1 MATKAEAQARVQSRK
16 EKILDVRNLNVVFGD
31 FIVLE
36 DISFFVERGE
46 ALAIIGPNG
55 SGKTT
60 LFRALLSAIPYT
72 GTVRW
77 APQTKIGYV
86 PQKLDIDRQL
96 PLTARD
102 FLHSKA
108 RVSSAGREDV
118 ERAAAS
124 VRLEDAVLER
134 NLGELSSGQFQR
146 AMIAFALIGKPNV
159 LLFDEPTASVDV
171 AGEEEVYET
180 LHRLQDEH
188 GLTLLLISHDLH
200 LVYRHAN
207 TVLCVNRKRTC
218 FGEPVETLTPE
229 TLARLYGHHP
239 ALFHN
244 LHHDHRR

>member
-1 MATKAEAQARVQSRK
+1 MATEAGGRAQPR
-16 EKILDVRNLNVVFGD
+16 EGKILDVRDLSVAFGD
-31 FIVLE
+31 FVVLE
-36 DISFFVERGE
+36 NISFFVERGE

-60 LFRALLSAIPYT
+60 LFRALLGTIPYA

-77 APQTKIGYV
+77 APRTKIGYV

-102 FLHSKA
+102 FLTSKA
-108 RVSSAGREDV
+108 HVSGAGKEDAA
-118 ERAAAS
+118 RAAAS

-146 AMIAFALIGKPNV
+146 AMIAFALIGKPDV

-171 AGEEEVYET
+171 AGEEEVYDT

-188 GLTLLLISHDLH
+188 GLTMLIISHDLH
-200 LVYRHAN
+200 IVYRHAT
-207 TVLCVNRKRTC
+207 TVLCVNRTQVC
-218 FGEPVETLTPE
+218 FGEPVLTLTPE
-229 TLARLYGHHP
+229 TLSKLYGHHP
-239 ALFHN
+239 ALFHG
-244 LHHDHRR
+244 LRHDEHA